1 MTTSPPDPRLL
12 TDLRAAADRLIAGT
26 PLRSGGK
33 LTIVDLAAEAAIKRW
48 ILTHKHPELREQY
61 QAEFK
66 NLGQVSAPVQAALS
80 KAADLEEGL
89 AQLRAG
95 KRELK
100 DRVEAYA
107 VLIRDLTERLDAVQ
121 RERDDA
127 LGELDRIRSGV
138 VVLAERRRGTQ
149 RDA

>member
-1 MTTSPPDPRLL
+1 MECGEVGQGRGKGGDRQILEQPD
-12 TDLRAAADRLIAGT
+12 RA
-26 PLRSGGK
+26 P
-33 LTIVDLAAEAAIKRW
+33 
-48 ILTHKHPELREQY
+48 
-61 QAEFK
+61 
-66 NLGQVSAPVQAALS
+66 
-80 KAADLEEGL
+80 
-89 AQLRAG
+89 G